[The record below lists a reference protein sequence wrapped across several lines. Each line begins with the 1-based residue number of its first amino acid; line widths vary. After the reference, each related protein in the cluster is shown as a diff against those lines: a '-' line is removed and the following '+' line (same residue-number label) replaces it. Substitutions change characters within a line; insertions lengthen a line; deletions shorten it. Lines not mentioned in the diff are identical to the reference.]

1 MALVSNLLVAN
12 LFSYG
17 LFVLHF
23 NLLRRNLRNFLC
35 AKSPVYSFSYTG
47 YIMVAV
53 TSVLIFV
60 VAIHFLAQ
68 I

>member
-1 MALVSNLLVAN
+1 MSLVSNLLVAN
-12 LFSYG
+12 LFSPG
-17 LFVLHF
+17 LFILHF
-23 NLLRRNLRNFLC
+23 NLSRRNLRIFLG
-35 AKSPVYSFSYTG
+35 AKSPVYFFSYTG